1 MKMHSWFLL
10 LDIEKLDKSFV
21 HKKYLA
27 LIVWCMLPQLIVV
40 PLSVHLSL
48 TQKVVAKMKGQWTLI
63 EWQLFKSID
72 HIDHVDHVDHGEM
85 APNGQTGKPA
95 CLLRLKIGFRNLG
108 FFLKY
113 VGGSHWEHNKKL
125 VNILCLH
132 KSSFLDSQAF
142 KRKSEQK
149 GHNAVMIKLAIP
161 NHQRNLIEW
170 HLLMDFFTHLL

>member
-1 MKMHSWFLL
+1 
-10 LDIEKLDKSFV
+10 
-21 HKKYLA
+21 
-27 LIVWCMLPQLIVV
+27 
-40 PLSVHLSL
+40 
-48 TQKVVAKMKGQWTLI
+48 
-63 EWQLFKSID
+63 
-72 HIDHVDHVDHGEM
+72 M

-125 VNILCLH
+125 VNILCLY

-170 HLLMDFFTHLL
+170 HLLMDFSHISFNTPTLYLGSPHNTDGKKSKVWCQHCFARMIYISCVIGSHLISYIFRFYYSSTIIIS